1 MRFHRSIFR
10 AAAVCVIACALLGAT
25 FSGPAS
31 ATSRVAAARAQG
43 LYYASFG
50 HAGSTVAA
58 ARAQG
63 VYYAS
68 FGHET
73 PLTPRQSPWSA
84 RPWVLP
90 GTGLVIALLV
100 VAGVTVETR
109 RLAVRRHAARG
120 TTSV

>member
-43 LYYASFG
+43 
-50 HAGSTVAA
+50 
-58 ARAQG
+58 

-73 PLTPRQSPWSA
+73 PLTPRQSPSSA
-84 RPWVLP
+84 TPWVLP